1 MQNSITSLDIVFSLL
16 DHLVQIDHKHI
27 PINQNDILWYLCKVQ
42 IDCLPSLSEP
52 KRCANVLLLFFC
64 IFFPDLSLCAQLC
77 LFVLSS
83 ELFCK

>member
-16 DHLVQIDHKHI
+16 DHLVQIDQKHM

-52 KRCANVLLLFFC
+52 KRCTNVLLLFFVSFSRSVTVC
-64 IFFPDLSLCAQLC
+64 TIMSLCVK
-77 LFVLSS
+77 FRVVL
-83 ELFCK
+83 